1 MEPLTASLDQYHFD
15 ILREIAARIGV
26 EIGQTRPRKA
36 WLVEQLAREIPH
48 RIKTLDVLE
57 SLGEAERA
65 VLALLLDAGGEIA
78 VNDLLFPLVVAGLVV
93 PNNTRRAN
101 VSLPTLSSVL
111 RNLLRQGL
119 VVNLTSPPT
128 STRRNFSCVQE
139 VAIAPEVQRILPKE
153 RFEFPEPRPI
163 KSLVA
168 TPDQIVHQ
176 DADLFLRR
184 LFFLWAEF
192 RQQPARRLKS
202 GDVGKRDL
210 RRIAKNT
217 GLSMETEAEES
228 WLRQLCTLLERLSL
242 LESRGKNIVSV
253 ADKVA
258 LRFWNSNVSDQL
270 HKVLRA
276 YRLSGQEESID
287 LSPISSQ
294 VYYYGYLSPRDPS
307 VLRQEMMDL
316 LAQLPAG
323 PWIPFPYLMTFLNHA
338 LSGAFVFNPEA
349 VMDLTQRFVTYRP
362 DRQHGLQNA
371 LAKVEMQVVM
381 SMLSQLNDFGVIDL
395 GYAEDLIGVRLTDVA
410 HAALTGASYTNLDT
424 EGQVVLQPDFQVLVM
439 GPISLGWLAAL
450 ERFASREKVSASVT
464 AYRITRQSVYPALQ
478 SGDTIGAILAFLRQ
492 ITNQPVPQN
501 VERTLEEWGER
512 HERILIYR
520 DVFVLQTDTSDK
532 LDHLLEDGEIG
543 KYLHRIDDQT
553 AWLRSVHASKIE
565 RRLWALDLLPAVS
578 KGPAEDLPGSLRLEQ
593 NGHLVSRHR
602 LPSLYVEGTVRRIAQ
617 PVENKASSGAPGP
630 DQERDYKQNGAL
642 WRLTP
647 KSIRAAIEANMT
659 VPDIIALLEQMTSAE
674 LPIEWEKR
682 IKAWGNHY
690 GEGQLEQVF
699 LLRLENGEALREL
712 RDTVPHLRRW
722 LQPLSQS
729 QNGIAIVEEEHLE
742 EVKALLEEWGIVL
755 SGNQG
760 QD

>member
-15 ILREIAARIGV
+15 MLREMAARLGMQ
-26 EIGQTRPRKA
+26 IGQTRPRKA
-36 WLVEQLAREIPH
+36 WLVEQLAREIPQ

-78 VNDLLFPLVVAGLVV
+78 VGDLLFPLVVAGLVV
-93 PNNTRRAN
+93 PNNTQGDGVA
-101 VSLPTLSSVL
+101 SSTLSSVL

-119 VVNLTSPPT
+119 IVNLTSPLT

-139 VAIAPEVQRILPKE
+139 VAIAPEVQRVLPKE
-153 RFEFPEPRPI
+153 RFEFPEPRPL

-168 TPDQIVHQ
+168 TPDQVVHQ
-176 DADLFLRR
+176 DAELFLRR
-184 LFFLWAEF
+184 LFFIWAEF

-217 GLSMETEAEES
+217 GLSLETEPEEA
-228 WLRQLCTLLERLSL
+228 WLRQLCTLLAQLAL
-242 LESRGKNIVSV
+242 LESPGKNITSV
-253 ADKVA
+253 EDRIA

-270 HKVLRA
+270 RKVLQA
-276 YRLSGQEESID
+276 YRRSGQEETID

-316 LAQLPAG
+316 LAQLPAMS
-323 PWIPFPYLMTFLNHA
+323 WIPFSYLMTFLNHA

-349 VMDLTQRFVTYRP
+349 VMDLTQRFMTYRP
-362 DRQHGLQNA
+362 DRQQGLQSA

-381 SMLSQLNDFGVIDL
+381 SILSQLNDFGVVDL
-395 GYAEDLIGVRLTDVA
+395 GYEEDLIGVRLTEIA
-410 HAALTGASYTNLDT
+410 HAALTGVSYTSLDAK
-424 EGQVVLQPDFQVLVM
+424 GQIVLQPDFQVLAM
-439 GPISLGWLAAL
+439 GPVSLGWLAAL
-450 ERFASREKVSASVT
+450 ERFTTREKVSASVT
-464 AYRITRQSVYPALQ
+464 AYRITRESVYPALQ

-520 DVFVLQTDTSDK
+520 DVFVLQTDTPDK
-532 LDHLLEDGEIG
+532 LTSLLEDRKIG
-543 KYLHRIDDQT
+543 QYLHCIDDQT
-553 AWLRSVHASKIE
+553 AWLRSAHANKIE

-578 KGPAEDLPGSLRLEQ
+578 KGPAEDLAGSLCLEQ
-593 NGHLVSRHR
+593 NGHLVPRHK

-617 PVENKASSGAPGP
+617 AVEEKASENVP
-630 DQERDYKQNGAL
+630 DSDEERDPKHNHNGAL

-647 KSIRAAIEANMT
+647 KSIQAAIEANMT
-659 VPDIIALLEQMTSAE
+659 VPDIIALLEQMISGE
-674 LPIEWEKR
+674 LPMEWEKR

-690 GEGQLEQVF
+690 GEGQLERVF
-699 LLRLENGEALREL
+699 LLRLESGESLREL

-722 LQPLSQS
+722 LQPLSNS
-729 QNGIAIVEEEHLE
+729 QDGIAIVEEEHLE
-742 EVKALLEEWGIVL
+742 EVESLLEEWGIAL
-755 SGNQG
+755 NRKRW
-760 QD
+760 